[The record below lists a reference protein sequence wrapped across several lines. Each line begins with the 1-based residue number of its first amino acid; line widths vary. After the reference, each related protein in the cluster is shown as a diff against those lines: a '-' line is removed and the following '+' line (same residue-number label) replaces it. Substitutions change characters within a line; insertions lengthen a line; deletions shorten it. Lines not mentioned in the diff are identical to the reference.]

1 MENELNRNDKSRMNS
16 NLESLWILDKTG
28 LCYVQRVFDKN
39 TITLDENKLSGLL
52 TAILMFSQD
61 VFEES
66 FEKLT
71 MGGKEIFIKSF
82 EKITM
87 AIAVKR
93 ESKSK
98 EEDNEIFNLLDEIGQ
113 AFLIEY
119 ADVINST
126 NLIDLE
132 QFQYFGAIIDQ
143 ICGIETFI
151 YLNEHDQLIKILMNA
166 EDKGYEEETAIKEVL
181 NFLDNL
187 SDYKL
192 NIIIQTTSEILSP
205 ILENASL
212 KSDQK
217 KRYKKLLK

>member
-1 MENELNRNDKSRMNS
+1 MNN
-16 NLESLWILDKTG
+16 NLEAIWILDKTG
-28 LCYVQRVFDKN
+28 LCYVQRVFDRD

-71 MGGKEIFIKSF
+71 MGGKEIFIKSM
-82 EKITM
+82 ENITL

-93 ESKSK
+93 ESKNK
-98 EEDNEIFNLLDEIGQ
+98 EEEDEIFNLLDEIGQ

-119 ADVINST
+119 ADFINST
-126 NLIDLE
+126 NLLDLE
-132 QFQYFGAIIDQ
+132 QFQYFGNIIDQ
-143 ICGIETFI
+143 ICGIETFM

-166 EDKGYEEETAIKEVL
+166 EDQGFDEEIAVKEIVS
-181 NFLDNL
+181 FLDNIN
-187 SDYKL
+187 DYKL

-212 KSDQK
+212 NSEQK
-217 KRYKKLLK
+217 KRYEKLLKG

>member
-1 MENELNRNDKSRMNS
+1 MNNS
-16 NLESLWILDKTG
+16 LEALWILDKTG
-28 LCYVQRVFDKN
+28 LCYVQRVFDKS

-52 TAILMFSQD
+52 TAILMFSKD

-82 EKITM
+82 PTITM
-87 AIAVKR
+87 AIAVRR
-93 ESKSK
+93 ESKGK
-98 EEDNEIFNLLDEIGQ
+98 EEDKVFNLLDEIGQ

-119 ADVINST
+119 ADVINNT
-126 NLIDLE
+126 ALIDLE
-132 QFQYFGAIIDQ
+132 QFQKFGGIIDQ

-151 YLNEHDQLIKILMNA
+151 YLDEHDILMKILLSA
-166 EDKGYEEETAIKEVL
+166 EKEGYDEDKAISEIVS
-181 NFLDNL
+181 FLDSL

-192 NIIIQTTSEILSP
+192 NIIIQTTSEILYP
-205 ILENASL
+205 ILENASSL
-212 KSDQK
+212 NSNQK

>member
-1 MENELNRNDKSRMNS
+1 MSN
-16 NLESLWILDKTG
+16 NLEALWILDKTG
-28 LCYVQRVFDKN
+28 LCYVQRVFDKE

-82 EKITM
+82 PTITM

-98 EEDNEIFNLLDEIGQ
+98 DEEDEIFNLLDEIAQ

-119 ADVINST
+119 AEVINST
-126 NLIDLE
+126 ALIDLE
-132 QFQYFGAIIDQ
+132 QFHNFGVIIDQ
-143 ICGIETFI
+143 ICGIETFV
-151 YLNEHDQLIKILMNA
+151 YLDEHDQLIKILMSA
-166 EDKGYEEETAIKEVL
+166 EKEGYDEDKAISEIVS
-181 NFLDNL
+181 FLDDL

-205 ILENASL
+205 ILENASSL
-212 KSDQK
+212 NSIQK